1 MIKEDSTVGLYWYVL
16 KVKVGFEKKVASSL
30 LSKATKLGLTHIETS
45 VFEDLVDGKSII
57 RFPGIVLLRSDDLNS
72 ESQFVS
78 GINGLERFVSRSP
91 ISDEEYNFM
100 GREIEANTPALISVG
115 SKVEIVNGAFA
126 TQIMTVSEVDGENI
140 KGLLNIFER
149 ETEVIINSKDLVTI

>member
-1 MIKEDSTVGLYWYVL
+1 MTKEYPTVGLYWYVL

-72 ESQFVS
+72 ENQFVS
-78 GINGLERFVSRSP
+78 GISGLERFVSRSP